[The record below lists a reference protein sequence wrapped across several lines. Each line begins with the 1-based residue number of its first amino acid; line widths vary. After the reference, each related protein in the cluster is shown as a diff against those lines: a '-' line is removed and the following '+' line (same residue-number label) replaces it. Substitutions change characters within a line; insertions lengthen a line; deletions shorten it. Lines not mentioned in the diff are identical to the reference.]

1 MKMSGSDLPLNLGKS
16 SFWKRGGGRSV
27 WVSPM
32 PILEPEDDGLSAEST
47 AMALALTSAVASRDL
62 MLSTSYLMVAWR
74 SSESPM
80 DAA

>member
-1 MKMSGSDLPLNLGKS
+1 
-16 SFWKRGGGRSV
+16 
-27 WVSPM
+27 M